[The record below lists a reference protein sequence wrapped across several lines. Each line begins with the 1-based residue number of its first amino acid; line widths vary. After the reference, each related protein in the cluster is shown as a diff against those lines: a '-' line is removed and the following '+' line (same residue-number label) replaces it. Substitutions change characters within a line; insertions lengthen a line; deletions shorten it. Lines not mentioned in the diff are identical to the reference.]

1 MRFSWFLLPF
11 FFSGFARFRSV
22 GSPECQALYRK
33 AIFQPLRGF
42 CPLPLRENR
51 GLTEGAQWEEKR
63 AKPKAPIEQPLV
75 PARGGCRRLRAP
87 FPPRGKG
94 RGDRGANVARGFR
107 SVGRSACRP
116 RCGLFFLCL
125 RLCRKHRKRADRKHK
140 AKKRG
145 GGEPPPRKRDKLRSG
160 KGHRSPDPQRSRP
173 RRQNRKPRPK
183 RGTDR
188 HAKPSKPDSRPQ
200 QERGQQTQ
208 APRTDRH
215 QQPTAPPRKPT
226 KDGKQTANRK
236 AAPKR
241 KKAAGSRRRTNRHQD
256 PRTGTA
262 GRTGRTGRTRRGQQR
277 AESQRPN
284 PKDSESESRTKE
296 RQQRG
301 QRQQRKHPQE
311 ELPGERARPAARGT
325 NGNSAPA
332 SMPFTDQREARP
344 PQPAQT
350 HTTGGGRGACA
361 GRYNEKIRR
370 RAIW

>member
-1 MRFSWFLLPF
+1 MGRKT
-11 FFSGFARFRSV
+11 GKTE
-22 GSPECQALYRK
+22 SPDR
-33 AIFQPLRGF
+33 
-42 CPLPLRENR
+42 
-51 GLTEGAQWEEKR
+51 T
-63 AKPKAPIEQPLV
+63 APV
-75 PARGGCRRLRAP
+75 PALGGCRRLPAP
-87 FPPRGKG
+87 FPPWGKG
-94 RGDRGANVARGFR
+94 RGDRGQMWRGAFVR
-107 SVGRSACRP
+107 WGAVGSAVRAGGG
-116 RCGLFFLCL
+116 GLRFAFLLCL
-125 RLCRKHRKRADRKHK
+125 RLCRKHRKRADSRHK

-145 GGEPPPRKRDKLRSG
+145 GGEPPRKRDKLRSG

-173 RRQNRKPRPK
+173 RRQNRKPRTK
-183 RGTDR
+183 RGTDS
-188 HAKPSKPDSRPQ
+188 HAKPSKPDSRTQ

-215 QQPTAPPRKPT
+215 QNPTAATGKPT
-226 KDGKQTANRK
+226 KDGKQTADRK
-236 AAPKR
+236 PPPER
-241 KKAAGSRRRTNRHQD
+241 NKAAGDSGGTDRHQN
-256 PRTGTA
+256 PRTGAT
-262 GRTGRTGRTRRGQQR
+262 GRARRTGRTRRGQQR

-284 PKDSESESRTKE
+284 PKNSESESRTKE

-344 PQPAQT
+344 PQQAKTKKQ
-350 HTTGGGRGACA
+350 GGGRGACA

>member
-1 MRFSWFLLPF
+1 MGGALLPF
-11 FFSGFARFRSV
+11 FGRGRLAVRAVGFS
-22 GSPECQALYRK
+22 
-33 AIFQPLRGF
+33 F
-42 CPLPLRENR
+42 CVCGYAANTEN
-51 GLTEGAQWEEKR
+51 GLTDST
-63 AKPKAPIEQPLV
+63 KPKKE
-75 PARGGCRRLRAP
+75 GGRT
-87 FPPRGKG
+87 
-94 RGDRGANVARGFR
+94 
-107 SVGRSACRP
+107 
-116 RCGLFFLCL
+116 
-125 RLCRKHRKRADRKHK
+125 
-140 AKKRG
+140 
-145 GGEPPPRKRDKLRSG
+145 PPRKRDKLRSG
-160 KGHRSPDPQRSRP
+160 EGHGSPDPQRSRP

-188 HAKPSKPDSRPQ
+188 HAEPSKPDSRPQ

-215 QQPTAPPRKPT
+215 QNPTAPPRKPT
-226 KDGKQTANRK
+226 KDGKQTADRK
-236 AAPKR
+236 APPKR
-241 KKAAGSRRRTNRHQD
+241 KKAAGSRGRTNRHQN
-256 PRTGTA
+256 PRTGAT

-277 AESQRPN
+277 PESQRPN

-344 PQPAQT
+344 PQQAKTKKP
-350 HTTGGGRGACA
+350 GGGRGACA

-370 RAIW
+370 RALW